1 MLNDDYKEML
11 QALQDEDVKF
21 ILIGAYALAALGYP
35 RASMDIDIWIMPSL
49 ENAEAVMRSLASFGA
64 PLDDIQKSDFETE
77 GTVFQIGV
85 EPRRIDILTTIDGLG
100 FDDAYSRSIVSDIEG
115 MQIHILSKDDMIVN
129 KKASGRYKDLA
140 DVEMLNGRVDDMA
153 RVGGKS

>member
-1 MLNDDYKEML
+1 MLNEDYKEML

-35 RASMDIDIWIMPSL
+35 RASMDIDIWIMPSP
-49 ENAEAVMRSLASFGA
+49 ENAQAVIRSLARFGA

-100 FDDAYSRSIVSDIEG
+100 FDDAYSQSIVSDIEG

-129 KKASGRYKDLA
+129 KKASGRHKDLA
-140 DVEMLNGRVDDMA
+140 DVEMLEKKD
-153 RVGGKS
+153 